1 MPAPMDRPPS
11 TNGANL
17 RRRQPNTP
25 TTSSA
30 TTPNGTDHGTTEN
43 GNGSTLYSL
52 AESTR
57 LAWERVRRFYRTD
70 PQAKAYSLNDV
81 RRGYTSYDP
90 FTSKRIV
97 SFISLI
103 IFISLSVKV
112 FYDRATFFH
121 FFKQLQA
128 PNTITMMVLV
138 IILLMLFLSYNIRKS
153 KPVLI
158 LDIETFQPP
167 ERYYVDNE
175 KFMETTNAPQKF
187 DEESLNFQAKL
198 ITKSGIGHKSAFP
211 SSILEHCNSIQ
222 ENGGDERAVCNM
234 YFARE
239 EAELVIFGCLDALFL
254 RNNLNPKSIDLLILN
269 CSLFNPTP
277 SLSAML
283 VNKYKMKSTVL
294 TYNLAGMGCSAGLIA
309 IDLAKDLLQVHRNA
323 TCLVVSTENI
333 TQNWYLGKER
343 SMLITNTLFRMG
355 CAGILL
361 SNNVKDWNRSKYVL
375 KHTVRTHVGA
385 DDLAYDS
392 IFQMEDKKGI
402 RGVKLSKNIMDVAGT
417 ALKKNI
423 TNLAP
428 LVFPLTEH
436 IKFGIYLFK
445 KKVMKLPNLP
455 PYVPDFHRAFDHFCI
470 HTGGRAV
477 IDVMQDAL
485 KLTDYDILPSRYV
498 LRRYGNTSSA
508 SVWYELKFAEN
519 DGRLKRGDRV
529 WQIAFG
535 SGFKCNSAVWE
546 CLQSVPASPELIC
559 KKSRDDI
566 SG

>member
-1 MPAPMDRPPS
+1 MPALEQPTP
-11 TNGANL
+11 L
-17 RRRQPNTP
+17 RRR
-25 TTSSA
+25 
-30 TTPNGTDHGTTEN
+30 NGERTASE
-43 GNGSTLYSL
+43 NGSTLYSL

-57 LAWERVRRFYRTD
+57 LAWDRVRRFYATD
-70 PQAKAYSLNDV
+70 PQARAYSLRDV

-97 SFISLI
+97 TVVCCIVAAVLLPKLYHNRASFI
-103 IFISLSVKV
+103 
-112 FYDRATFFH
+112 
-121 FFKQLQA
+121 QLARQLPF
-128 PNTITMMVLV
+128 PNIVQLV
-138 IILLMLFLSYNIRKS
+138 VTSSILLTLVLAYNVRKPRPVFL
-153 KPVLI
+153 
-158 LDIETFQPP
+158 LDLETFQPP
-167 ERYYVDNE
+167 ERYYVSPERYMD
-175 KFMETTNAPQKF
+175 TTLAPQKF
-187 DEESLNFQAKL
+187 DDESANFQRKL
-198 ITKSGIGHKSAFP
+198 LGRSGIGDKSAFP
-211 SSILEHCNSIQ
+211 SSILEHCHSIK

-239 EAELVIFGCLDALFL
+239 EAEIVLFGCLDALFL
-254 RNNLNPKSIDLLILN
+254 RNNLDPKSIDILILN

-283 VNKYKMKSTVL
+283 VNKYKMCSSVL

-309 IDLAKDLLQVHRNA
+309 LDLAKDLLQVHRKA
-323 TCLVVSTENI
+323 TCIVVSTENI
-333 TQNWYLGKER
+333 TQNWYLGRER

-355 CAGILL
+355 ASAALL
-361 SNNVKDWNRSKYVL
+361 SNDPRDKSRALYNL

-392 IFQMEDKKGI
+392 IFQMEDKTGI

-417 ALKKNI
+417 ALKKNM
-423 TNLAP
+423 TTLAP

-436 IKFGIYLFK
+436 IKFAFYLFR
-445 KKVMKLPNLP
+445 KKVMRVPDLP

-485 KLTDYDILPSRYV
+485 KLTNYDIRPSRYV

-508 SVWYELKFAEN
+508 SVWYELKYAEN
-519 DGRLKRGDRV
+519 DGRIRRGDRI

-546 CLQSVPASPELIC
+546 CLRDIPANPDAIDKDCIAVLAEEENS
-559 KKSRDDI
+559 
-566 SG
+566 